1 MKGEELLG
9 GVDGGEFDS
18 TFGFALQGGIDY
30 EINNRWFFNF
40 DIKQKFISTDMT
52 IYHGWCGTPSKSQMA
67 IPCPDYNVEDVVEK
81 VKINPLSFGLGIGF
95 RFN

>member
-1 MKGEELLG
+1 VKGEELLG

-30 EINNRWFFNF
+30 EINNRWFVNF

-52 IYHGWCGTPSKSQMA
+52 IYHGWCGTHQNHKWQYLAPIIMLKM
-67 IPCPDYNVEDVVEK
+67 
-81 VKINPLSFGLGIGF
+81 
-95 RFN
+95 